1 MQCPHCGSPLNADDA
16 VCPVCGKPVQESQ
29 STHTEHR
36 IQPVAFEATTTA
48 VMQPI
53 RMQESQQRPLMTN
66 MNSPALP
73 PSLPPAESARR
84 RGPARTAT
92 AAAGEPVNDPAVPRT
107 GQAHASTATRNGR
120 HVWIIVAIVLIV
132 AILAGIGVWA
142 WRTQPRPHPDA
153 SAQQPTSEVQPTPSE
168 SMDGG
173 ETGGAADEER
183 PRESAAEQQA
193 HDELQ
198 RQVEADKAKAAGLL
212 NVYTTQLSSKKPG
225 LQAAGRTWTYETIL
239 GQYRELKAKYPNALL
254 VWGPDYTNYSRSGHP
269 SDYYVMLSG
278 ETFATAQAAKGWCTA
293 NGYGSEDCLPVH
305 LAQ

>member
-1 MQCPHCGSPLNADDA
+1 
-16 VCPVCGKPVQESQ
+16 
-29 STHTEHR
+29 
-36 IQPVAFEATTTA
+36 
-48 VMQPI
+48 
-53 RMQESQQRPLMTN
+53 MQESQQRPLVMN
-66 MNSPALP
+66 MNSLALP

-84 RGPARTAT
+84 RVPAKTAT
-92 AAAGEPVNDPAVPRT
+92 AAAGEPVNDSAVPRA

-198 RQVEADKAKAAGLL
+198 RQVEADKAKAVGLL
-212 NVYTTQLSSKKPG
+212 NVYTTQLSSKKPACG
-225 LQAAGRTWTYETIL
+225 RQAERGRMRRSSGNT
-239 GQYRELKAKYPNALL
+239 
-254 VWGPDYTNYSRSGHP
+254 VSSRQSTRMHC
-269 SDYYVMLSG
+269 S
-278 ETFATAQAAKGWCTA
+278 
-293 NGYGSEDCLPVH
+293 YGVPITRTTPARGTPRITTSC
-305 LAQ
+305 

>member
-1 MQCPHCGSPLNADDA
+1 MPGVWKARAGIAVHPYGTQDSTGGVRGDDDRGDAADPHAG
-16 VCPVCGKPVQESQ
+16 
-29 STHTEHR
+29 
-36 IQPVAFEATTTA
+36 I
-48 VMQPI
+48 
-53 RMQESQQRPLMTN
+53 
-66 MNSPALP
+66 
-73 PSLPPAESARR
+73 
-84 RGPARTAT
+84 AT
-92 AAAGEPVNDPAVPRT
+92 ASAGDEHEQSGV
-107 GQAHASTATRNGR
+107 ATF
-120 HVWIIVAIVLIV
+120 VLIV

-173 ETGGAADEER
+173 ETGGAADEEH

-193 HDELQ
+193 YDELQ

>member
-1 MQCPHCGSPLNADDA
+1 M
-16 VCPVCGKPVQESQ
+16 
-29 STHTEHR
+29 
-36 IQPVAFEATTTA
+36 
-48 VMQPI
+48 
-53 RMQESQQRPLMTN
+53 
-66 MNSPALP
+66 
-73 PSLPPAESARR
+73 
-84 RGPARTAT
+84 
-92 AAAGEPVNDPAVPRT
+92 
-107 GQAHASTATRNGR
+107 
-120 HVWIIVAIVLIV
+120 WIIVAIVLIV
-132 AILAGIGVWA
+132 AILVGIGVWA

-293 NGYGSEDCLPVH
+293 NGYGSENCLPVH